1 MARPFVLSKFCCR
14 GCRLVRREEKTLKA
28 TIEKGMPDGE
38 EIVFKYESEQ
48 KPGQVCDATPS
59 EF

>member
-1 MARPFVLSKFCCR
+1 MIAPLPPVD
-14 GCRLVRREEKTLKA
+14 REEKTLRV

-48 KPGQVCDATPS
+48 KPGQVLFC
-59 EF
+59 